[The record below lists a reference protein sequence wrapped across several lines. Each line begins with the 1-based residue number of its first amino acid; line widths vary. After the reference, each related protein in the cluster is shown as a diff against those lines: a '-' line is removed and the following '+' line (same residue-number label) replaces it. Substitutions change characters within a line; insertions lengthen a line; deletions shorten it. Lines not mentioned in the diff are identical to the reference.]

1 MFVKNDQNFTR
12 MDINEGFVINTSDVF
27 CYSPIFGYNL
37 EKLPRN
43 KIINK
48 NERYYENLGIKDNKY
63 NLFKPMCLL
72 FPKENN
78 CEIGD
83 VYSVNDKKE
92 LTNFVN
98 YHPVN
103 FRVSYLQQIFDFLSV
118 ATLISAIILIIVNF
132 IIYKKKI

>member
-1 MFVKNDQNFTR
+1 MNKKIND
-12 MDINEGFVINTSDVF
+12 IE
-27 CYSPIFGYNL
+27 FGLSKEDEYYNILKDCFDETL
-37 EKLPRN
+37 ERTN
-43 KIINK
+43 
-48 NERYYENLGIKDNKY
+48 NKY

-83 VYSVNDKKE
+83 VYSVNDEKE

-103 FRVSYLQQIFDFLSV
+103 FKVSYLQQICDFLSV
-118 ATLISAIILIIVNF
+118 VTLISAIILIIVNF
-132 IIYKKKI
+132 IIYKKKIKTKLQSTS